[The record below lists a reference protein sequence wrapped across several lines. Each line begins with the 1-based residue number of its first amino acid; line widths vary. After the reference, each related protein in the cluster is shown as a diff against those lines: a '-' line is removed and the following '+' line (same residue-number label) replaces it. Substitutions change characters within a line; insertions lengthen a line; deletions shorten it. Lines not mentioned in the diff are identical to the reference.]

1 MNALFAQS
9 EKKRCQNI
17 HDDRLL
23 HISLVDEVLIF
34 TAPHSST
41 VYWPHGLL
49 VALPLQN
56 CYFQQHNDRQ
66 SKCSVSK

>member
-1 MNALFAQS
+1 MRCS
-9 EKKRCQNI
+9 CSPKIRCQKI
-17 HDDRLL
+17 RCYDDRLL